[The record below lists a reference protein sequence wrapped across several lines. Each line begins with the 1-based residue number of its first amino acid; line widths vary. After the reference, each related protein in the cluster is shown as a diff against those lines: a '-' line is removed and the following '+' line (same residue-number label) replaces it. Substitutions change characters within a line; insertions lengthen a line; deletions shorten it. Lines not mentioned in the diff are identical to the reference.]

1 MGEVGSAS
9 HGPCPA
15 SLATRVTPG
24 TSAKVEEENRLDRAA
39 FTITTCVPWH
49 AHPFTVIEIN
59 VFLKEKT
66 QHRLRSVAEGI
77 PKTPGGFASSPA
89 PSLLREPSPCWIL
102 AKCFLLSYGQ
112 AQRSYFLSTFFFL
125 ISKLMVEKKK
135 KEKHSLCASPYE
147 EKKGS
152 LNSSNLV

>member
-9 HGPCPA
+9 LGPCPT

-39 FTITTCVPWH
+39 FTVTTCVPWH

-66 QHRLRSVAEGI
+66 QHRLRAVAEGI
-77 PKTPGGFASSPA
+77 PKTPGGFACSPA
-89 PSLLREPSPCWIL
+89 PSLLRQPSPCWIL
-102 AKCFLLSYGQ
+102 AKCF
-112 AQRSYFLSTFFFL
+112 YFHRGKLKEAIFLVQFFFL

-135 KEKHSLCASPYE
+135 RKTLPLCFT
-147 EKKGS
+147 
-152 LNSSNLV
+152 L